1 MSLTTQLSR
10 IARAPGDPR
19 VVWSGPSAV
28 PPADRLAKGL
38 GWFGIALGIVQLVAP
53 RRIARGLGM
62 RGQEG
67 LVRACG
73 AREVASGMMCLS
85 IDRPAGAATRVAGD
99 AMDIAL
105 LMRAMHWRNPQR
117 GNVAMALVA
126 VLGIT
131 MLDIAAGS
139 GLALRHRRGGSAA
152 RDYADRSGFPKG
164 VAAARGA
171 ARRTKAPVG

>member
-19 VVWSGPSAV
+19 VIWSGPSAV
-28 PPADRLAKGL
+28 PAADRLAKGL
-38 GWFGIALGIVQLVAP
+38 GWFGIGLGLVQLLAP
-53 RRIARGLGM
+53 RRVTRALGM

-73 AREVASGMMCLS
+73 AREVASGMVSLS
-85 IDRPAGAATRVAGD
+85 IDRQVGAAGRVAGD
-99 AMDIAL
+99 AMDVAL
-105 LMRAMHWRNPQR
+105 LMRAMHWRNPRR
-117 GNVAMALVA
+117 GNVAVALVA

-131 MLDIAAGS
+131 LLDIAATS
-139 GLALRHRRGGSAA
+139 GLALRHRRGGSGAH
-152 RDYADRSGFPKG
+152 DYSGRSGFPKG

-171 ARRTKAPVG
+171 ARRQAATMD

>member
-19 VVWSGPSAV
+19 VVWPGPSAV

-53 RRIARGLGM
+53 RRVARGLGL
-62 RGQEG
+62 RGQDG

-73 AREVASGMMCLS
+73 AREVASGLLCLS
-85 IDRPAGAATRVAGD
+85 IDRRAGAASRVAGD
-99 AMDIAL
+99 AMDLAL
-105 LMRAMHWRNPQR
+105 LMRAMHWRNPRR
-117 GNVAMALVA
+117 GNVALALVA
-126 VLGIT
+126 VLGVAV
-131 MLDIAAGS
+131 LDIAASS
-139 GLALRHRRGGSAA
+139 GLALRHRRGAGAA

-171 ARRTKAPVG
+171 ARRTPAPVG